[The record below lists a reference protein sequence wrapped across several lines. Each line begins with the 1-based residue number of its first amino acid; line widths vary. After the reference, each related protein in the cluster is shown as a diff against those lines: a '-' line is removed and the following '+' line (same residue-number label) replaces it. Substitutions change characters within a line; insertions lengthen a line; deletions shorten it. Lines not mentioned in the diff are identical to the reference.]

1 VDIAEQRMKDVDA
14 AGNQWRFPNDNE
26 RDYLHVAQAVWAT
39 HKFPRASI
47 AIYPEESR
55 ILLWADGSFCIWSIG
70 VNDNL
75 TDPQTL
81 RLSEMIIEAL
91 STPSNNINGRAKNV
105 IDRFRA
111 NVEKEKAEQIK

>member
-1 VDIAEQRMKDVDA
+1 
-14 AGNQWRFPNDNE
+14 
-26 RDYLHVAQAVWAT
+26 
-39 HKFPRASI
+39 
-47 AIYPEESR
+47 
-55 ILLWADGSFCIWSIG
+55 